1 MKKLLM
7 SVAFIALAGSI
18 VPADAAPPVPVPTS
32 TLAIGGGANLGHVFT
47 GTGAA
52 STGTAAA
59 GSLANGQTTN
69 IGAGFAASTPVG
81 GISTGLGA
89 SAGQSN
95 STSGAVSFGMRPSP
109 AVSRTTSVSALAEAS
124 PTCCPNVVDSSMVPN
139 LGHHAAD
146 RVGVRCLQKTSV
158 LCGKFFPPRGGGLP
172 PYGQSFDGVG
182 GMTFIW
188 ASIRTSWRSIDC
200 RGRARRNGCKENEP
214 TRCCG
219 QDVDCIRGFRGRW

>member
-1 MKKLLM
+1 MNFH
-7 SVAFIALAGSI
+7 STGARRTTHEAAFIGCHRC
-18 VPADAAPPVPVPTS
+18 DGGEGAAWAQSSTATGVGVARSTS
-32 TLAIGGGANLGHVFT
+32 RSQAISGQG
-47 GTGAA
+47 GTGV
-52 STGTAAA
+52 G
-59 GSLANGQTTN
+59 
-69 IGAGFAASTPVG
+69 VG
-81 GISTGLGA
+81 G
-89 SAGQSN
+89 N
-95 STSGAVSFGMRPSP
+95 P
-109 AVSRTTSVSALAEAS
+109 
-124 PTCCPNVVDSSMVPN
+124 DSSMVAN
-139 LGHHAAD
+139 LRHHAAD